1 MRTRV
6 SPLTAVSIDE
16 AARTSSSASPG
27 RRERTRRE
35 RTAMSAR
42 NRIARTIATGRVNRP
57 TVWRF
62 TDLGA
67 STLMIVRAREETMPR
82 PIPAH
87 TATERA
93 FLPRRPRPA
102 AGMNRMT
109 APSASIVNSSVRV
122 ASLIC

>member
-16 AARTSSSASPG
+16 AAWASSSASVG

-42 NRIARTIATGRVNRP
+42 NRTARTIATGRVNRP

-62 TDLGA
+62 KDLGA
-67 STLMIVRAREETMPR
+67 STLMIVSAREETMPR
-82 PIPAH
+82 PMPAH

-93 FLPRRPRPA
+93 FLPRRPCPA
-102 AGMNRMT
+102 AGMKRIT
-109 APSASIVNSSVRV
+109 APSASIVNNSVRV

>member
-16 AARTSSSASPG
+16 AARASSSASPG
-27 RRERTRRE
+27 RRARTRRE

-42 NRIARTIATGRVNRP
+42 NKIARTIATGNRP

-93 FLPRRPRPA
+93 FFPRRPRPA
-102 AGMNRMT
+102 AGMKRMT